1 MKLKKGTPKMKD
13 IKANIQEVMDNN
25 PNINIKGIS
34 LPLMFNKKESPTQ
47 RKERLKML
55 RDALLTDVGC
65 VEVATVVK
73 WLKTSNKAR
82 RTKLMNKRY
91 SSFGLKTYVEQDMGR
106 EISNGA
112 FIVGALICGCRA
124 EQVKTS
130 ENAILNLRVK
140 A

>member
-1 MKLKKGTPKMKD
+1 MKD
-13 IKANIQEVMDNN
+13 IRTKIEAILNDN
-25 PNINIKGIS
+25 PNMNIKGIS
-34 LPLMFNKKESPTQ
+34 LPQLFNKRESPTQ

-55 RDALLTDVGC
+55 RDALLTEVGC

-82 RTKLMNKRY
+82 RTKLMNTKY
-91 SSFGLKTYVEQDMGR
+91 SSFGLKTYVEQDMGK

-112 FIVGALICGCRA
+112 FIVGAMICGCRA

-130 ENAILNLRVK
+130 ENAHLNLRVK
-140 A
+140 G

>member
-1 MKLKKGTPKMKD
+1 MKD
-13 IKANIQEVMDNN
+13 IKAKIQEILNDN
-25 PNINIKGIS
+25 PNMNIKGIS
-34 LPLMFNKKESPTQ
+34 LPRLFNKSESPAQ
-47 RKERLKML
+47 RQERLKML

-65 VEVATVVK
+65 IEVATVVK

-112 FIVGALICGCRA
+112 FIVGAMICGCKA

>member
-1 MKLKKGTPKMKD
+1 
-13 IKANIQEVMDNN
+13 MDNN

-34 LPLMFNKKESPTQ
+34 IPREYNKKESPTQ
-47 RKERLKML
+47 RTERLKLL
-55 RDALLTDVGC
+55 REALLTDVGC

-73 WLKTSNKAR
+73 WLKSSNKAR
-82 RTKLMNKRY
+82 RTKLMNTKY
-91 SSFGLKTYVEQDMGR
+91 SSFGLKTYVEQDMGK

-112 FIVGALICGCRA
+112 FIVGAMICGCRA

-130 ENAILNLRVK
+130 ENAHLNLRVK

>member
-1 MKLKKGTPKMKD
+1 MKD
-13 IKANIQEVMDNN
+13 IKAKIQEIMDNN

-34 LPLMFNKKESPTQ
+34 IPREYNKKESPTQ
-47 RKERLKML
+47 RTERLKLL
-55 RDALLTDVGC
+55 REALLTDVGC

-73 WLKTSNKAR
+73 WLKSSNKAR
-82 RTKLMNKRY
+82 RTKLMNTKY
-91 SSFGLKTYVEQDMGR
+91 SSFGLKTYVEQDMGK

-112 FIVGALICGCRA
+112 FIVGAMICGCRA

-130 ENAILNLRVK
+130 ENAHLNLRVK

>member
-1 MKLKKGTPKMKD
+1 MKD
-13 IKANIQEVMDNN
+13 IRAKIEAILNDN
-25 PNINIKGIS
+25 PNMNIKGIS
-34 LPLMFNKKESPTQ
+34 LPQLFNKRESPTQ

-55 RDALLTDVGC
+55 RDALLTEVGC

-82 RTKLMNKRY
+82 RTKLMNTKY
-91 SSFGLKTYVEQDMGR
+91 SSFGLKTYVEQDMGK

-130 ENAILNLRVK
+130 ENAHLNLRVK
-140 A
+140 G

>member
-1 MKLKKGTPKMKD
+1 MKD
-13 IKANIQEVMDNN
+13 IKAKIQEIMDNN

-34 LPLMFNKKESPTQ
+34 LPREYNKKESPTQ
-47 RKERLKML
+47 RQDRLKML
-55 RDALLTDVGC
+55 REALLTEVGC
-65 VEVATVVK
+65 IEVATVIK
-73 WLKTSNKAR
+73 WLTTSNKAR
-82 RTKLMNKRY
+82 RTKLINKKY

-106 EISNGA
+106 DISNGS
-112 FIVGALICGCRA
+112 FIVGAMICGCRV

>member
-1 MKLKKGTPKMKD
+1 MKE
-13 IKANIQEVMDNN
+13 IKAKIQDIMEAN

-34 LPLMFNKKESPTQ
+34 LPKLYDKRESPAQ
-47 RKERLKML
+47 RRERLQML
-55 RDALLTDVGC
+55 RESLLTDVGC
-65 VEVATVVK
+65 VEVATVIK
-73 WLKTSNKAR
+73 WLRTYNKAR
-82 RTKLMNKRY
+82 RTKLMNTKY

-112 FIVGALICGCRA
+112 FIVGAMICGCRA

-140 A
+140 G

>member
-1 MKLKKGTPKMKD
+1 MKN
-13 IKANIQEVMDNN
+13 IKAKIQEVLNDN
-25 PNINIKGIS
+25 PNMNIKGIS
-34 LPLMFNKKESPTQ
+34 LPQLFNKRESATQ
-47 RKERLKML
+47 RKERLQIL
-55 RDALLTDVGC
+55 REALLTDVGC

-82 RTKLMNKRY
+82 RTKLLNTKY
-91 SSFGLKTYVEQDMGR
+91 SSFGLKSYVEQDMGM

-112 FIVGALICGCRA
+112 FIVGAMICGCRA

-130 ENAILNLRVK
+130 ENAHLNLRVK

>member
-1 MKLKKGTPKMKD
+1 MKD
-13 IKANIQEVMDNN
+13 IKAKIQSVLSEN
-25 PNINIKGIS
+25 PNMNIKGIS
-34 LPLMFNKKESPTQ
+34 LPKVYNRRETPTQ
-47 RKERLKML
+47 RKDRLKML
-55 RDALLTDVGC
+55 RNQLLSEVGC

-82 RTKLMNKRY
+82 RTKLMNKKY
-91 SSFGLKTYVEQDMGR
+91 SSFGLKTYVEQDMGM

-112 FIVGALICGCRA
+112 FIVGAMICGCVA

-130 ENAILNLRVK
+130 ENAHLNLRVK